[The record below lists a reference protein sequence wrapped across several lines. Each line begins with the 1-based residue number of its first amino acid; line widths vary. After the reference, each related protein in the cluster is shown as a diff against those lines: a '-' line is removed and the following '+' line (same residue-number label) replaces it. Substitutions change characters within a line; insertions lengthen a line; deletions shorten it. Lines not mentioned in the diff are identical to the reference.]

1 MKNKNGQRRYWCF
14 NLLPLL
20 SINAKRNKN
29 KQSHPLREDIVAK
42 LARKK
47 EHERTST
54 TFGIV
59 KLQDM
64 LLEYGSMHPNS
75 SGGNYMA

>member
-29 KQSHPLREDIVAK
+29 KQSHPLRENIVAK

-64 LLEYGSMHPNS
+64 LEYGSMHPNS